1 MLAYLGNQK
10 LFQKLK
16 ETTFCYETTKVTK
29 TTRGKEYIEE
39 IKYEY
44 DNRINKLNDEMND
57 LRWQLTELE
66 QIQFESLNDRDKL
79 AKLYVKGLINSNGEI
94 KDE

>member
-1 MLAYLGNQK
+1 MLAYLGNQR

-16 ETTFCYETTKVTK
+16 ETTFCYETTKATK

-44 DNRINKLNDEMND
+44 DNKINELNYEMDD
-57 LRWQLTELE
+57 LRWQLTRLE
-66 QIQFESLNDRDKL
+66 QTQFGSLKDRDKL
-79 AKLYVKGLINSNGEI
+79 AKLYE
-94 KDE
+94 